1 MMTEAVAAPRSDAAP
16 PAERRP
22 AAVAAAGYRRPNPR
36 LALGILIALL
46 AAVFLLSVSVGAVK
60 IYPAQTVAILLGKIG
75 WTRPGVSFD
84 SGQAVVLWAIRLP
97 RALAAILFGAGL
109 AAAGA
114 SVQGVFRNPLADPG
128 LVGVSSGA
136 ALGAVFSI
144 ALGARLG
151 WVLPLPLAASLGGLL
166 ATGAVY
172 FMARS
177 DDGRIPAANFLLA
190 GVAIAALANAG
201 VGLLTFLADDAQLRS
216 ITFWTLGSLGGASWS
231 TVTLAAPL
239 TLGAVALLAFQSR
252 ALNALL
258 LGEAEAGHLGFAPE
272 TTRRI
277 VVVLAAVLVGV
288 AVASAGI
295 IGFIGLVAPHLVR
308 LWLGPDHRT
317 LLPACALLGGTL
329 LSVADVLCRT
339 LAAPAEIPVGVV
351 TALLGAPCFL
361 WLLRR
366 ERAQLH

>member
-1 MMTEAVAAPRSDAAP
+1 MTIEAVLPPPEVTTTTAVVAATRSH
-16 PAERRP
+16 RRP
-22 AAVAAAGYRRPNPR
+22 DPR
-36 LALGILIALL
+36 LALGILAALL
-46 AAVFLLSVSVGAVK
+46 TAAFLLSVSVGALK
-60 IYPAQTVAILLGKIG
+60 IYPTQTAAILLSK
-75 WTRPGVSFD
+75 TGVTLSGVRFD
-84 SGQAVVLWAIRLP
+84 PAQATVLWAIRLP
-97 RALAAILFGAGL
+97 RALAAMIFGAGL

-114 SVQGVFRNPLADPG
+114 AVQGVFRNPLADPG

-144 ALGARLG
+144 ALSARLG
-151 WVLPLPLAASLGGLL
+151 WALPLPLGASIGGLL
-166 ATGAVY
+166 ATGIVY
-172 FMARS
+172 FMARAN
-177 DDGRIPAANFLLA
+177 DGRIPAANFLLA

-201 VGLLTFLADDAQLRS
+201 VGLMTFLADDAQLRS

-231 TVTLAAPL
+231 TVALAAPL
-239 TLGAVALLAFQSR
+239 TLAAVALLAFQAR

-277 VVVLAAVLVGV
+277 VVVLAAALVGV

-317 LLPACALLGGTL
+317 LLPACVLLGATL
-329 LSVADVLCRT
+329 LSIADVLCRT

-366 ERAQLH
+366 ERARLH